1 MNRRSPDQIV
11 SKILDICME
20 GAYKTHII
28 YKANLN
34 FSKANRYLES
44 MKEQGLLSH
53 INNGSKTIYK
63 TTKKGRD
70 INYKFKQLQEVLWGA
85 PPLSVGNE
93 SSSMSLEISKD
104 AGYMS

>member
-53 INNGSKTIYK
+53 ITEGSKTIYK
-63 TTKKGRD
+63 TTGRGRD
-70 INYKFKQLQEVLWGA
+70 VNYKFKHLQEVLWGA
-85 PPLSVGNE
+85 PPQPVGYK
-93 SSSMSLEISKD
+93 SSSMIFEANQD
-104 AGYMS
+104 A